1 MRMPFAFMP
10 AAIPVFAV
18 VLVTAAENRVVL
30 PANTKDLAFA
40 SAIELKD
47 DSGQVV
53 ASGTFG
59 EAKEGAGRERERKA
73 VLSGPR
79 GATGEAEVETRT
91 AEGQTMQELEIE
103 VKGVAAGA
111 ALTVWVDGQEI
122 GSLIAGSGGEAE
134 IELFGPV
141 GR

>member
-1 MRMPFAFMP
+1 MP
-10 AAIPVFAV
+10 AALPVLGM
-18 VLVTAAENRVVL
+18 VLAAAGENRVAL
-30 PANTKDLAFA
+30 PADAKDLSFV
-40 SAIELKD
+40 SAIELRD
-47 DSGQVV
+47 GSGQVV

-59 EAKEGAGRERERKA
+59 EAKEGAGREREREA
-73 VLSGPR
+73 VLSGTG

-103 VKGVAAGA
+103 VKGVASGA
-111 ALTVWVDGQEI
+111 ALTIWVDGERI